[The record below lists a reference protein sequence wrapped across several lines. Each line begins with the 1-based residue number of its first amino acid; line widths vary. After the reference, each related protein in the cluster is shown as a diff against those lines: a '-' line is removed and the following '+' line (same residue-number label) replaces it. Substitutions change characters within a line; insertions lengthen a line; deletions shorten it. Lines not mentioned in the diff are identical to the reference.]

1 MRDAADP
8 ERPLSVLVI
17 EDVHDTADTLAE
29 FLRTGCGYEVAVA
42 YDGETGLKRAVADR
56 PDVVVCDIGLP
67 RLDGFKVAQQL
78 ADLVSPRPLLIAL
91 TAYGGTFRRE
101 QAMQV
106 FDHYLTKPADP
117 RVVAGLIQAHRGTA

>member
-1 MRDAADP
+1 MPDAADP
-8 ERPLSVLVI
+8 SRPLSVLVI

-29 FLRTGCGYEVAVA
+29 FLRAGCGYEVAVA
-42 YDGETGLKRAVADR
+42 YDGETGLKRAVTDR

-67 RLDGFKVAQQL
+67 RLDGFKVAQQITE
-78 ADLVSPRPLLIAL
+78 LVSPKPLLIAV

-117 RVVAGLIQAHRGTA
+117 RVVAGLIEARRRSR

>member
-1 MRDAADP
+1 MNDAADP
-8 ERPLSVLVI
+8 ERPVSVLVI
-17 EDVHDTADTLAE
+17 EDVRDTADTLAE
-29 FLRTGCGYEVAVA
+29 FLRVGCGYEVAVA

-56 PDVVVCDIGLP
+56 PDAVVCDIGLP

-78 ADLVSPRPLLIAL
+78 ADLLSPKPLLIAV

-117 RVVAGLIQAHRGTA
+117 HVLAGLIEAHCRAA

>member
-1 MRDAADP
+1 MSDAADP
-8 ERPLSVLVI
+8 DRPVSVLII

-29 FLRTGCGYEVAVA
+29 FLRTACGYEVAVA

-67 RLDGFKVAQQL
+67 RLDGFKVAQQVTEF
-78 ADLVSPRPLLIAL
+78 VSPKPQLIAV

-117 RVVAGLIQAHRGTA
+117 RAVAALIQARRRSG

>member
-1 MRDAADP
+1 MPAAADP
-8 ERPLSVLVI
+8 NRPLSVLVI
-17 EDVHDTADTLAE
+17 EDVADTANTLAE
-29 FLRTGCGYEVAVA
+29 FLRTACGYEVAVA

-67 RLDGFKVAQQL
+67 RLDGFKVAQQIT
-78 ADLVSPRPLLIAL
+78 DRVSPKPFLIAI

-117 RVVAGLIQAHRGTA
+117 HTVAGLIESHRRIE